1 MIRAGLPLLI
11 LIALA
16 VLLWVGLG
24 LDPDRVPSPLI
35 GKPAPAFELPDLERE
50 GETVTEADISA
61 EGAALFN
68 VWASW
73 CPPCLDEHP
82 LFMELVAR
90 EEVPIIGLNYRD
102 QPEAAREW
110 LARHGNPYRRV
121 ALDREGRTGID
132 WGVYGVPETYV
143 VDAEGVIR
151 YKHVGPIDER
161 ILENEIMPLVREL
174 RAGESP

>member
-1 MIRAGLPLLI
+1 MIRAVLPLL
-11 LIALA
+11 LLLMLA
-16 VLLWVGLG
+16 GLLWVGLG
-24 LDPDRVPSPLI
+24 LDPGRVPSPLI
-35 GKPAPAFELPDLERE
+35 GKPAPAFELPDLERD
-50 GETVTEADISA
+50 GETVTEVDISA
-61 EGAALFN
+61 EGVALFN

-82 LFMELVAR
+82 LFMALAAR
-90 EEVPIIGLNYRD
+90 EEVPIVGLNYRD

-121 ALDREGRTGID
+121 AADSDGRTGID

-143 VDAEGVIR
+143 VDGEGIIR
-151 YKHVGPIDER
+151 YKHVGPIDET

-174 RAGESP
+174 QAGEAP